1 MKLKNLIDEDFAN
14 YKLPALF
21 LGFPSCTFKCERE
34 CGAEFCQNSCLVRQ
48 PDIDIPVER
57 IVDRYLANFISRA
70 IVCGGLEPLD
80 SFDDLLALVV
90 ELRNRSCMDDI
101 VIYTGYNKEEVADKI
116 QQLAKYPNIIVKF
129 GRFRP
134 NEESHYDSLLGV
146 KLASANQYA
155 ERIS

>member
-34 CGAEFCQNSCLVRQ
+34 CGGKFCQNSCLAQQ
-48 PDIDIPVER
+48 PNIEIPVAR
-57 IVDRYLANFISRA
+57 IIDRYLANFISRA

-80 SFDDLLALVV
+80 SFDDLLALVR
-90 ELRNRSCMDDI
+90 ELRRRGCLDDL
-101 VIYTGYNKEEVADKI
+101 VIYTGYNREEVEDKI
-116 QQLAKYPNIIVKF
+116 QQLTEYPNIIVKF

-134 NEESHYDSLLGV
+134 GEESHYDSLLGV
-146 KLASANQYA
+146 RLASGNQYA

>member
-14 YKLPALF
+14 YKLPSLF

-34 CGAEFCQNSCLVRQ
+34 AGADFCQNSCLACQ
-48 PDIDIPVER
+48 PTIEIPTEKV
-57 IVDRYLANFISRA
+57 VNRYLANFISRA

-80 SFDDLLALVV
+80 SFEDLLDLIR
-90 ELRNRSCMDDI
+90 ELRSRGCQDDF
-101 VIYTGYNKEEVADKI
+101 VIYTGYNKEEVEDKI
-116 QQLAKYPNIIVKF
+116 QRLKEYPSIIMKF

-134 NEESHYDSLLGV
+134 NEEKHWDSLLGV
-146 KLASANQYA
+146 YLASNNQFA